1 MFDILAPTCT
11 KEKILSKAIKMA
23 QRHKN
28 TFCRFP
34 IHVISQE
41 DALENFRHE
50 LRTRSSVTLAMLLS
64 WIYIHAQ
71 CIYWFPD
78 MMSCVMGDGHPSG
91 SEDCGVHD
99 MAVIWQWLMLRF
111 PSLSRMLHSPLHD
124 IPVGYLHKQYSVTQ
138 TLKNGAEG
146 DTTWSWD
153 QVSAM
158 CLFVVAGWF
167 YPILRL

>member
-78 MMSCVMGDGHPSG
+78 VMSCVMGDGHPSG

-111 PSLSRMLHSPLHD
+111 PSLSRMLYSPWHTSGIFAQAVQCNPNLKEWCW
-124 IPVGYLHKQYSVTQ
+124 GWYYLKLGSSVSDVFI
-138 TLKNGAEG
+138 GG
-146 DTTWSWD
+146 
-153 QVSAM
+153 
-158 CLFVVAGWF
+158 GWV
-167 YPILRL
+167 I